1 MPKFISLAKK
11 KAEKSE
17 QYFRHCCV
25 VWKGGR
31 IIGCGM
37 NSAEHHAEDN
47 AIFSSQL
54 QTQSWRV
61 VVPYRDTPNYRAKFL
76 SIRIT
81 RTGRLAMAKP
91 CAKCAELLRSYKMT
105 GWYSTSDG
113 RLETWK

>member
-1 MPKFISLAKK
+1 MVEFISLAKK

-25 VWKGGR
+25 VWKGGS
-31 IIGCGM
+31 ILAWGINNGFG
-37 NSAEHHAEDN
+37 HAEAN
-47 AIFSSQL
+47 ALASMRSASGGPRL
-54 QTQSWRV
+54 HLE
-61 VVPYRDTPNYRAKFL
+61 RAKFL

-91 CAKCAELLRSYKMT
+91 CAKCADLLRSYKMT

-113 RLETWK
+113 RLEPWK

>member
-11 KAEKSE
+11 KAEKSD

-31 IIGCGM
+31 IVDWGVNTLGC
-37 NSAEHHAEDN
+37 HAEEDV
-47 AIFSSQL
+47 L
-54 QTQSWRV
+54 QRFTAERL
-61 VVPYRDTPNYRAKFL
+61 NRAKFL

-91 CAKCAELLRSYKMT
+91 CEKCAELLRAYKMT

-113 RLETWK
+113 SLEPWK

>member
-11 KAEKSE
+11 KAEKSD

-31 IIGCGM
+31 ILNWDI
-37 NSAEHHAEDN
+37 NSAYGHAEAN
-47 AIFSSQL
+47 VIHGSSAW
-54 QTQSWRV
+54 TVDEASNV
-61 VVPYRDTPNYRAKFL
+61 YRAKFL

-105 GWYSTSDG
+105 GWYSTSTG
-113 RLETWK
+113 TLEPWK

>member
-11 KAEKSE
+11 KAEKSD
-17 QYFRHCCV
+17 QRFRHCCI

-31 IIGCGM
+31 YLSQAV
-37 NSAEHHAEDN
+37 NDKDYHAE
-47 AIFSSQL
+47 AGAVSSL
-54 QTQSWRV
+54 IPWGKADIRG
-61 VVPYRDTPNYRAKFL
+61 YECYRAKFL

-91 CAKCAELLRSYKMT
+91 CEKCAELLRSYKMT

-113 RLETWK
+113 RLEEWK

>member
-31 IIGCGM
+31 IIGQAV
-37 NSAEHHAEDN
+37 NDSRSHAEVG
-47 AIFSSQL
+47 
-54 QTQSWRV
+54 V
-61 VVPYRDTPNYRAKFL
+61 VSTLIPWGKADASDAECYRAKFL

-91 CAKCAELLRSYKMT
+91 CAKCADLLRSYKMT

-113 RLETWK
+113 RLEPWK